1 MGTCINHPERET
13 RYLCMKHN
21 VYLCDECLQCR
32 DPELYCKFRE
42 SCAIWFMTKKK
53 AGLDAGVG
61 PDTAKDALSEHRIV
75 FRPEGKEI
83 RVPDG
88 TTLLEAAGR
97 AGVHI
102 NASCNGKG
110 ACGKCKLVVT
120 SGRAQRQSTPLLTDS
135 EKDKGYVLACMS
147 KVSGDLT
154 LRIPE
159 EALQRKLKV
168 AGMGQEATARL
179 KGIVTPPEPMLKEI
193 PLVLDPPTLE
203 DAVSDL
209 DRLKRGL
216 RKVKCD
222 IDRLNVGLAVM
233 RQLAATMREEN
244 WKVTVDVIQ
253 RKCANEIL
261 AVRPGNGN
269 LPSLGL
275 AIDVGTT
282 SIVVYLVDMADGTIW
297 AAASGHNQQAAC
309 GDDVINR
316 MVCAEKNGVKKLSR
330 MALATINN
338 LIDEALD
345 GADAT
350 ADQVKN
356 VVVSGNT
363 TMAHLLLEIEP
374 HYIRREPYIPTVTE
388 FPILKAGDIGLT
400 ANPVAAVFVMPGPAS
415 YVGGDIVSGLLYTG
429 LHREDPL
436 TLFIDVGTNGEI
448 VLGNKDWMMTAA
460 CSAGPAFEGGGIRW
474 GMRAEDG
481 AIEKVTIDPATLEPD
496 TATVGDQPPR
506 GICGSGMID
515 LIAELL
521 QAGIID
527 RSGHFATD
535 RNHPRIVTVNDEPAY
550 VLAFAEQTPMKEDI
564 VFTESDL
571 KNLIYSKGAV
581 YSGFTTLLAEAGL
594 DFTMVERMVITGG
607 FGQYL
612 NIEKAIRIGL
622 LPDMD
627 RDKFAY
633 LGNSSIAGAYMALLS
648 EDYRR
653 EALDICNNMTYID
666 FSSNP
671 RYMDE
676 FTSALFLPHTN
687 LEMFP
692 SVVGPWHDRAVNA

>member
-13 RYLCMKHN
+13 SYLCMKQN
-21 VYLCDECLQCR
+21 IYLCDECLQCR

-42 SCAIWFMTKKK
+42 SCPIWFMTKKK
-53 AGLDAGVG
+53 AGLDA
-61 PDTAKDALSEHRIV
+61 DLTADAVKDAPAGHRVIV
-75 FRPEGKEI
+75 EPEGKEI
-83 RVPDG
+83 RVPEG
-88 TTLLEAAGR
+88 TTLLKAAGL

-120 SGRAQRQSTPLLTDS
+120 SGRVEVQSTPLLTDS

-147 KVSGDLT
+147 KVSGDVT
-154 LRIPE
+154 VRIPE

-168 AGMGQEATARL
+168 AGLGQEATARL
-179 KGIVTPPEPMLKEI
+179 KGLVPQPEPMLKEI
-193 PLVLDPPTLE
+193 SLILDPPTLE

-216 RKVKCD
+216 RKENCD
-222 IDRLNVGLAVM
+222 IDRLNVGLVVM

-244 WKVTVDVIQ
+244 WKMTVDVMQ
-253 RKCANEIL
+253 RKCSNEIL
-261 AVRPGNGN
+261 AVRPGNGATS
-269 LPSLGL
+269 SLGL

-282 SIVVYLVDMADGTIW
+282 SIVVYLVDMADGAIL

-316 MVCAEKNGVKKLSR
+316 MVCAEKNGVRKLSR

-345 GADAT
+345 SAGAM

-374 HYIRREPYIPTVTE
+374 GYIRREPYIPTVTE

-400 ANPVAAVFVMPGPAS
+400 ANPIAAVCVMPGPAS

-429 LHREDPL
+429 LHREEPL

-481 AIEKVTIDPATLEPD
+481 AIEKVAIDPTTLEPEI
-496 TATVGDQPPR
+496 ATVGDQPPR

-535 RNHPRIVTVNDEPAY
+535 RDHPRMIVVNDEPAY
-550 VLAFAEQTPMKEDI
+550 VLAFAGQTPMKEDV

-612 NIEKAIRIGL
+612 NIEKAIGIGL

-648 EDYRR
+648 EDYRK

-666 FSSNP
+666 FSSNS

-692 SVVGPWHDRAVNA
+692 SIAA